1 MDKLGAGTGKGAIQR
16 YRLWKEYKT
25 ICPYCLEPIKPEE
38 LLGTEIEHI
47 VPQTHVVSN
56 EWENL
61 TIAHRHCNKEKDG
74 RTPFQAY
81 GHTPRWASIAK
92 EAKKHLRGRSWKS
105 SSATGPKSL

>member
-25 ICPYCLEPIKPEE
+25 ICPYCLEPITQEE
-38 LLGTEIEHI
+38 LLNGTEIEHI

-61 TIAHRHCNKEKDG
+61 CNKEKDG
-74 RTPFQAY
+74 RTRFKPTDIHHAGPALPRRQR
-81 GHTPRWASIAK
+81 TPTWA
-92 EAKKHLRGRSWKS
+92 
-105 SSATGPKSL
+105 